1 MRAKLILQLDKD
13 ACVAEAAKTLD
24 MDEKTVRRWRDRF
37 LDEGRVK
44 ALRDGLRS
52 GRPVEINAVTR
63 CELIAM
69 ACGKPADFDV
79 RCRQVWTIDA
89 LRARF
94 LELHPEVAG
103 LSRTSVLRILNQANI
118 RPHRIKMWLHS
129 PDPLFRE
136 KVTVI
141 CNLYLNPAAG
151 AVVLCVDEKTGMQA
165 LGRKHEGRAVAPGR
179 DARMD
184 YEYIRN
190 GTRKLLAA
198 FNPHTGDVYAEVRE
212 ERKAQDLLQFMN
224 EVAKRYPKQQVHIIW
239 DNLNIHFDGPDK
251 RWTEFN
257 ARHAGRFHFHYTP
270 LHASWVNQVEL
281 LFGIVHRRVLRYG
294 VFNCLEELD
303 EAVIAFLDH
312 WNVYEAHPFNWTF
325 KGYPLQIG
333 AEAA

>member
-1 MRAKLILQLDKD
+1 
-13 ACVAEAAKTLD
+13 
-24 MDEKTVRRWRDRF
+24 
-37 LDEGRVK
+37 
-44 ALRDGLRS
+44 
-52 GRPVEINAVTR
+52 
-63 CELIAM
+63 
-69 ACGKPADFDV
+69 
-79 RCRQVWTIDA
+79 
-89 LRARF
+89 
-94 LELHPEVAG
+94 
-103 LSRTSVLRILNQANI
+103 
-118 RPHRIKMWLHS
+118 
-129 PDPLFRE
+129 
-136 KVTVI
+136 
-141 CNLYLNPAAG
+141 
-151 AVVLCVDEKTGMQA
+151 VLCVDEKTGMQA

-190 GTRKLLAA
+190 GTRKLLAV